1 MEALLQSIAA
11 RRNQLDKFRPFPAE
25 ALAKLEHYYDIEL
38 TYTSNAIEGN
48 TLTAVETTLVIEQ
61 GITVGGKPLKD
72 HLEAIDHWEA
82 MRHVRELASA
92 PSLLREMHVRR
103 LHALVVQRS
112 RPDVA
117 GRYAEGGRYVLTDA
131 GRFAFPAPA
140 EIPALMGDYAKWL
153 GSVTPGPQGAF
164 DAHRQLVDIHPFED
178 GNGRT
183 ARLLMNLLLIRAA
196 YPPVAVR
203 PQDRP
208 A

>member
-1 MEALLQSIAA
+1 MAA
-11 RRNQLDKFRPFPAE
+11 NSP
-25 ALAKLEHYYDIEL
+25 ALAEIVQRVAAKQQRLSALRPRARLGNFEHAHDLEI
-38 TYTSNAIEGN
+38 TFTSNAIEGN

-61 GITVGGKPLKD
+61 GITIGGKPLKD

-82 MRHVRELASA
+82 MRYVRELASA
-92 PSLLREMHVRR
+92 PSLLREIDVRR

-140 EIPALMGDYAKWL
+140 GIPALMGDYLKRL
-153 GSVTPGPQGAF
+153 GSVIPGPEAAF

-178 GNGRT
+178 
-183 ARLLMNLLLIRAA
+183 
-196 YPPVAVR
+196 
-203 PQDRP
+203 
-208 A
+208 